1 MIIQTFFVNA
11 VSGSVI
17 SQISAMVDN
26 PTMIIS
32 LVSYE
37 LASQSYIAWNRF
49 FSHGGERMNRHSRVR
64 TRTVS
69 ASLTLLTYERN
80 IIMYVLY
87 FSLLYL

>member
-49 FSHGGERMNRHSRVR
+49 FRMGVN
-64 TRTVS
+64 
-69 ASLTLLTYERN
+69 E
-80 IIMYVLY
+80 
-87 FSLLYL
+87 